1 MRQTDRL
8 LKPLLPQQTIAVFER
23 MNVPSSAKFINPIL
37 RGICETLDEFGVF
50 VVEGVDL
57 TNRPDPQVLLRCK
70 RLCCVAR
77 GRAAL
82 QEVMLRCKR
91 CCCVARG
98 RAALREYNS
107 TC

>member
-8 LKPLLPQQTIAVFER
+8 RTPLLPQQTIAVFER

-70 RLCCVAR
+70 KWCCVAR
-77 GRAAL
+77 V
-82 QEVMLRCKR
+82 Q
-91 CCCVARG
+91 
-98 RAALREYNS
+98 
-107 TC
+107 